1 MFTKYEKKSP
11 FRIQNA
17 PSTCGC
23 EYVVNLTTKK
33 CSVAPSFHIPDGNIW
48 VCGRHLRR
56 SLLPE
61 CSICICAMRN
71 TTERTLDCGHKF
83 HGKCVGIW
91 ETTSGKQTCPLCRTS
106 YYKPMTVPP
115 EIVFKY
121 ETSLSSFEQSML
133 EGMLMEL
140 SSYGFVTAFTSNEMK
155 SNTGSNWWID
165 FSYMIGILVSEN
177 GRINWADMSEHPIL
191 EGRSDTTI
199 LELMYMLNGSFA
211 KRHLV
216 KRRNGDIHFNY
227 IG

>member
-1 MFTKYEKKSP
+1 
-11 FRIQNA
+11 
-17 PSTCGC
+17 
-23 EYVVNLTTKK
+23 
-33 CSVAPSFHIPDGNIW
+33 
-48 VCGRHLRR
+48 
-56 SLLPE
+56 
-61 CSICICAMRN
+61 
-71 TTERTLDCGHKF
+71 
-83 HGKCVGIW
+83 
-91 ETTSGKQTCPLCRTS
+91 
-106 YYKPMTVPP
+106 
-115 EIVFKY
+115 
-121 ETSLSSFEQSML
+121 
-133 EGMLMEL
+133 MLMEL